1 MRTPVATRGVLTL
14 AALYAA
20 PVALWLA
27 SVPLD
32 ERFSDASRAL
42 TTAGVACGL
51 AGATA
56 YAANLLLGAR
66 LRSVTAFFGGLERM
80 YALHRR
86 NGRVAFVLV
95 ASHVLLVVGG
105 RAATSA
111 SSALGLFTPSAGWTV
126 WAGIVAFA
134 GMAVALALTLY
145 ARLGHEVFVYVQRS
159 FGVFFAVAAYHVF
172 TTPGAKSTSRALTIF
187 LAVVAA
193 AALAA
198 WGHRSVLG
206 NLLVRRRDYRV
217 SSVRELDP
225 SVVEIAMTPQDGP
238 LRFTPGQFVFVTF
251 YSDEFDARF
260 HPVSVASQGSTALVT
275 LRPGDARDQY
285 HPFSITSAPGDEH
298 LGIAVKAVGDFTA
311 ALHYLRAGAWARIE
325 GPYGDFS
332 HTKVPNRRQVWVAG
346 GIGITPFLSMARS
359 LDGSYDVDLYYGA
372 KTRAEAYFLDDLTEL
387 AERIGG
393 LRVIPAPEDEVGF
406 VTADWIER
414 DSGLDADVLICGP
427 PAMIESLRAQLTAKG
442 VPESRI
448 HFERFGFA

>member
-1 MRTPVATRGVLTL
+1 MALL

-20 PVALWLA
+20 PVVLWLA

-32 ERFSDASRAL
+32 ERVAGAAPSL
-42 TTAGVACGL
+42 TTIGAASGL

-66 LRSVTAFFGGLERM
+66 LRSVTALFGGLERM

-86 NGRVAFVLV
+86 NGRIAFVLV
-95 ASHVLLVVGG
+95 LVHVVFVVAG
-105 RAATSA
+105 RAASSP
-111 SSALGLFTPSAGWTV
+111 SSAVSLFTPSAGWTV
-126 WAGIVAFA
+126 WAGIVAFG

-145 ARLGHEVFVYVQRS
+145 ARLSHELFVYVQRS
-159 FGVFFAVAAYHVF
+159 FGAFFAIAAYHVF
-172 TTPGAKSTSRALTIF
+172 TTPGAKSSSRALTVF
-187 LAVVAA
+187 LAAVALTA
-193 AALAA
+193 VAA
-198 WGHRSVLG
+198 WGYRSVFG

-217 SSVRELDP
+217 ASVRELDP
-225 SVVEIAMTPQDGP
+225 SVVEIAMTPQGGA
-238 LRFTPGQFVFVTF
+238 LRFVPGQFVFVTF
-251 YSDEFDARF
+251 YSDELDARF

-285 HPFSITSAPGDEH
+285 HPFSITSAPGDER

-311 ALHYLRAGAWARIE
+311 ALHHLRAGAWARIE

-332 HTKVPNRRQVWVAG
+332 HTKVANRRQVWVAG

-359 LDGSYDVDLYYGA
+359 LDGSYDVDLYYGT
-372 KTRAEAYFLDDLTEL
+372 KTRPEAYFLGDLEEL
-387 AERIGG
+387 ARRIEH
-393 LRVIPAPEDEVGF
+393 LRVVPAPEDEVGF
-406 VTADWIER
+406 VTADWIAR

-427 PAMIESLRAQLTAKG
+427 PAMIDNLRAQLLAKG

-448 HFERFGFA
+448 HYERFGFA